1 MPITKLTPSH
11 AIPTLVLMCLP
22 LAHVFNDSAKAQ
34 EASKSCFTIEE
45 SRQKIDAH
53 KLTNPF
59 LSIKAAKERM
69 KGEPLTTRLCQHG
82 DAFIYEI
89 TLLRPDGRIVKFHV
103 DATTGRPQLSPKDE

>member
-1 MPITKLTPSH
+1 
-11 AIPTLVLMCLP
+11 
-22 LAHVFNDSAKAQ
+22 
-34 EASKSCFTIEE
+34 
-45 SRQKIDAH
+45 
-53 KLTNPF
+53 F

-69 KGEPLTTRLCQHG
+69 KGEPLTTRLCQRG